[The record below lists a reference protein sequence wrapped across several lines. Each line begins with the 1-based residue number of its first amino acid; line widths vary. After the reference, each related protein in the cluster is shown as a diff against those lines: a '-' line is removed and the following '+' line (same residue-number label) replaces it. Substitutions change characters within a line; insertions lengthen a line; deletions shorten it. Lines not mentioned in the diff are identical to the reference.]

1 MAERDTDID
10 SGNSVTAGSER
21 KQSQTWSR
29 RPWRD
34 SGTARRQMKPT
45 AESTVVVQPEDNRVT
60 LHSNDRVGGIGAA
73 TWRR

>member
-1 MAERDTDID
+1 MAERDTDTD
-10 SGNSVTAGSER
+10 SGSGVTAGSER

-45 AESTVVVQPEDNRVT
+45 AESAVAASPEDIPR
-60 LHSNDRVGGIGAA
+60 LQCP
-73 TWRR
+73 